1 MRLFPGRSPVSLVVL
16 LAAATPTPAAAAQIQ
31 DSLLVHVQY
40 PPAGAALTA
49 SDSTFVFGR
58 VDGAHGSDVELSVNG
73 SPTQVHASGGWLA
86 FVPIEPDSFTFSI
99 RAVAGDREGSASHTV
114 WVPPPPNAP
123 GESELGYRPET
134 IEPTGPV
141 EAYAGDTVRVRVVA
155 APDQRVVARIGD
167 LRKPLVPERSWG
179 GNAGRQVFGSA
190 DPVDGAAPSA
200 KDTDRWLGYSGD
212 VYLRISGSL
221 SDSLF
226 LDLESADGST
236 RSVPVTTVDYIDP
249 TDVRVAVLDDDT
261 AGTGRTDGRVVARAG
276 PSQGYTMLL
285 PNGTL
290 AGLGRRHGDQR
301 EIVLGPGVSA
311 WVAASEAIEIDAPRP
326 ESAVSVVRTR
336 IRGDSSEVVVPL
348 SSRLPFRI
356 EQRLD
361 PVRYTVSIY
370 GATSD
375 TDWVRYT
382 DDPMIE
388 SIDWSQPARGVYRL
402 DIALGSEQAWGYRT
416 YWEGSHLVI
425 AFRHPPSALD
435 DHRFRSRLHGVRVI
449 VDPGHNPDPG
459 AIGPTGL
466 EEREANLAIALE
478 LAEILETRGA
488 EAVLTRADPDSTL
501 GLYDRTSIATRMGGD
516 VFVSIHNNALP
527 DGVNP
532 FVNNGTSTY
541 FYHPQSRPLAE
552 AIQRELRIKTEL
564 PDFGVNY
571 GNLAVLRMNEMVSVL
586 VEGAFM
592 MIPEQEALLRKTSFR
607 RRIATAVADGIERFL
622 ESRDR

>member
-1 MRLFPGRSPVSLVVL
+1 MRLLPGRPPVSLVVL
-16 LAAATPTPAAAAQIQ
+16 LAAATPTPAAGAQLQ

-40 PPAGAALTA
+40 PAAGQVLTA

-58 VDGAHGSDVELSVNG
+58 VEGARGSDVQLSVNG
-73 SPTQVHASGGWLA
+73 NRAEVHPAGGWLA
-86 FVPIEPDSFTFSI
+86 FIPIEPDSFTFSV
-99 RAVAGDREGSASHTV
+99 RAIAGERGSATSHTV
-114 WVPPPPNAP
+114 WVPPPPETP
-123 GESELGYRPET
+123 GDPALGYRPET
-134 IEPTGPV
+134 ITPVGPV
-141 EAYAGDTVRVRVVA
+141 EAYAGDTLRVGVVA
-155 APDQRVVARIGD
+155 APDRRVSARIGGRETVLIAD
-167 LRKPLVPERSWG
+167 RSRS
-179 GNAGRQVFGSA
+179 GNVGRQVFGA
-190 DPVDGAAPSA
+190 AQPVDGAVAAAPA
-200 KDTDRWLGYSGD
+200 RDRWLSYAGD
-212 VYLRISGSL
+212 VYLRLSGSL

-226 LDLESADGST
+226 LDLEAADGSIQ
-236 RSVPVTTVDYIDP
+236 SVPVTTVEYLDP
-249 TDVRVAVLDDDT
+249 TDIRVAVLDDDT

-276 PSQGYTMLL
+276 PGQGYTMLL

-290 AGLGRRHGDQR
+290 ATLGRRYGDQR
-301 EIVLGPGVSA
+301 EIALAPGESA
-311 WVAASEAIEIDAPRP
+311 WVAAPETIEIEAPKP
-326 ESAVSVVRTR
+326 QSTVTVVRTR
-336 IRGDSSEVVVPL
+336 VDGDWSEVVVPL
-348 SSRLPFRI
+348 ANRLPFRI
-356 EQRLD
+356 EQQLD
-361 PVRYTVSIY
+361 PVRYAVSIY

-402 DIALGSEQAWGYRT
+402 DIKLDADQAWGYRT

-425 AFRHPPSALD
+425 ALRHPPPALD
-435 DHRFRSRLHGVRVI
+435 DQRFRSRLHGVRVV

-466 EEREANLAIALE
+466 EEREANLTVALE
-478 LAEILETRGA
+478 LAEILEIRGA
-488 EAVLTRADPDSTL
+488 EVVLTRATPDSTL
-501 GLYDRTSIATRMGGD
+501 GLYDRTSIAAQLGGEI
-516 VFVSIHNNALP
+516 FVSIHNNALP

-552 AIQRELRIKTEL
+552 AIQHELIIETEL

-592 MIPEQEALLRKTSFR
+592 MIPEQEALLRTPSFQ

>member
-1 MRLFPGRSPVSLVVL
+1 MRLLPGRSPASLVVL
-16 LAAATPTPAAAAQIQ
+16 LAAATPTPAAAAQLQ

-40 PPAGAALTA
+40 PAAGQALTA

-58 VDGAHGSDVELSVNG
+58 VEGARGSDVQLSVNG
-73 SPTQVHASGGWLA
+73 NPVEVHPGGGWLA

-99 RAVAGDREGSASHTV
+99 RAVAGDREHLMSHTV
-114 WVPPPPNAP
+114 WVPAP
-123 GESELGYRPET
+123 LGTPGDLELGYRPET
-134 IEPTGPV
+134 ITPVGSV
-141 EAYAGDTVRVRVVA
+141 EAYAGDTLRVGVVA
-155 APDQRVVARIGD
+155 APDQRVSARIGG
-167 LRKPLVPERSWG
+167 RETVLVADRSWS

-190 DPVDGAAPSA
+190 QPVDGAAPA
-200 KDTDRWLGYSGD
+200 APAADRWLSYTGD
-212 VYLRISGSL
+212 AYLRISGSL

-226 LDLESADGST
+226 LDFESTDGSV
-236 RSVPVTTVDYIDP
+236 RSVPVTTVDYLDP
-249 TDVRVAVLDDDT
+249 TDIRVAVLDDDT

-276 PSQGYTMLL
+276 PGQGYTMLL

-290 AGLGRRHGDQR
+290 ATLGRRQGDQR
-301 EIVLGPGVSA
+301 EIALGPGQSA
-311 WVAASEAIEIDAPRP
+311 WVAGAETIEIDAPRP
-326 ESAVSVVRTR
+326 GSAVTVVRTR
-336 IRGDSSEVVVPL
+336 IRDDWSEVVVPL
-348 SSRLPFRI
+348 GVRLPFRI

-361 PVRYTVSIY
+361 PVRYVVSIY

-402 DIALGSEQAWGYRT
+402 DIALGTDQAWGYRT

-425 AFRHPPSALD
+425 AFRHSPPALE
-435 DHRFRSRLHGVRVI
+435 DHRFRSRLHGVRVV

-466 EEREANLAIALE
+466 EEREANLAIALA

-488 EAVLTRADPDSTL
+488 KPVLTRATPDSTL
-501 GLYDRTSIATRMGGD
+501 GLYDRTSIATRMAGEI
-516 VFVSIHNNALP
+516 FVSIHNNALP

-564 PDFGVNY
+564 TDFGVNY

-592 MIPEQEALLRKTSFR
+592 MIPEQEALLRTTSFQ

>member
-1 MRLFPGRSPVSLVVL
+1 MRLLPGRSPVSLVVL
-16 LAAATPTPAAAAQIQ
+16 LAAATPTPAAAAQLQ

-40 PPAGAALTA
+40 PAAGQALTA

-58 VDGAHGSDVELSVNG
+58 VEGAPGSAVQLSVNG
-73 SPTQVHASGGWLA
+73 NPVEVHPAGGWLA
-86 FVPIEPDSFTFSI
+86 FVPIEPDSFTFSV
-99 RAVAGDREGSASHTV
+99 RAIAGERETTISHTV
-114 WVPPPPNAP
+114 WVPPPTGTP
-123 GESELGYRPET
+123 GDSELGYRPET
-134 IEPTGPV
+134 ITPVGPV
-141 EAYAGDTVRVRVVA
+141 EAYAGDTLRVGVVA
-155 APDQRVVARIGD
+155 APDLRVAARIGGRETM
-167 LRKPLVPERSWG
+167 LIPERSWS
-179 GNAGRQVFGSA
+179 GNTGRQVFGSA
-190 DPVDGAAPSA
+190 QPVDGAAPEA
-200 KDTDRWLGYSGD
+200 TREDRWLSYAGD

-226 LDLESADGST
+226 LDLESADGSI
-236 RSVPVTTVDYIDP
+236 RSVPVTTVDYLDP
-249 TDVRVAVLDDDT
+249 TDIRVAVLDDDT

-276 PSQGYTMLL
+276 PGQGYTMLL

-290 AGLGRRHGDQR
+290 ATLGRRHGDQR
-301 EIVLGPGVSA
+301 EIALGSGHSA
-311 WVAASEAIEIDAPRP
+311 WVAAAETIEIDAPRP
-326 ESAVSVVRTR
+326 HSVVTVVRTR
-336 IRGDSSEVVVPL
+336 IRGDWSEIVVPL
-348 SSRLPFRI
+348 TSRLPFRV

-361 PVRYTVSIY
+361 PVRYAVSIY

-375 TDWVRYT
+375 TDWARYT

-402 DIALGSEQAWGYRT
+402 DIK
-416 YWEGSHLVI
+416 
-425 AFRHPPSALD
+425 LD
-435 DHRFRSRLHGVRVI
+435 ADQ
-449 VDPGHNPDPG
+449 DPG
-459 AIGPTGL
+459 AVGPTGL

-488 EAVLTRADPDSTL
+488 EVVITRATPDSTL
-501 GLYDRTSIATRMGGD
+501 GLYDRTSIATQMGGE

-541 FYHPQSRPLAE
+541 FYYPQSRPLAE

-564 PDFGVNY
+564 PDFGVNH

-592 MIPEQEALLRKTSFR
+592 MIPEQEALLRTTSFQ